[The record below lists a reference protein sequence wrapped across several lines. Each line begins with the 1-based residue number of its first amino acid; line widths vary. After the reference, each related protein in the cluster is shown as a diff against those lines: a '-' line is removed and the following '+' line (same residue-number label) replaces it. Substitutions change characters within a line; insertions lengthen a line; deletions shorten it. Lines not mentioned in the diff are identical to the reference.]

1 MNFRKILFLLTVVSL
16 AVAMPALAQTKKQRK
31 INKANYEAA
40 KAREAADTLK
50 TNAPV
55 QFVKS
60 NADSLKVKDSIQIA
74 KAKSDSIEFE
84 SRARIAKVKGDSVEL
99 KTRALI
105 ARTQSDSIEA
115 ETLARIAKVKDDSI
129 DAENR
134 TRITKIEVN
143 PPKIEEESRIAKP
156 EGGTPKAGDL
166 FPPKKIAPK
175 VEPKTR
181 IAKATNDTLKF
192 KDRLQAAKIK
202 ADTISGKIE
211 KSTGLDAQL
220 PALNPTGNL
229 SLPGGKNK
237 STSLS
242 SLLGETIPDLGLKAK
257 EFKSRRSERRRL
269 VKKGRLAK
277 VQYQGVPMQK
287 IQVKFGSG
295 DRATI
300 EEFHILKEPKPISP
314 YIRDISWYDL
324 KTKKRSSSVIKDKD
338 RAYPLHGPYKKYKAG
353 ELIEEGF
360 YYTGTKDGRWVRY
373 DNDYNLL
380 DKSHWYHG
388 FPVESQIAF
397 YDSAHTKIKE
407 VLPIQFEDVDGEYFR
422 FYDEGQLMTFG
433 RYDGGEKV
441 GRWVEYYQYRRQ
453 RKKEVQYR
461 KTRWD
466 EDFEPYVIREWDDQ
480 GKLIYDNKND
490 PRTSAEVDDQN

>member
-1 MNFRKILFLLTVVSL
+1 MNFSKILFYLTFVSL
-16 AVAMPALAQTKKQRK
+16 AAALPALAQTRRQRK
-31 INKANYEAA
+31 VNKANYEAA
-40 KAREAADTLK
+40 KARE
-50 TNAPV
+50 
-55 QFVKS
+55 
-60 NADSLKVKDSIQIA
+60 DSLKALTPNQIA
-74 KAKSDSIEFE
+74 KTNSDSLRLVDSTRLAKVKADSIE
-84 SRARIAKVKGDSVEL
+84 SSNRARIAKFK
-99 KTRALI
+99 A
-105 ARTQSDSIEA
+105 DSIEVENRA
-115 ETLARIAKVKDDSI
+115 QVARIRADSI
-129 DAENR
+129 ETENR
-134 TRITKIEVN
+134 TRVAKVEADHPKTTEEPQTTN
-143 PPKIEEESRIAKP
+143 AGSAPPKGE
-156 EGGTPKAGDL
+156 DL
-166 FPPKKIAPK
+166 FPPKKDTPK
-175 VEPKTR
+175 VEEKPR
-181 IAKATNDTLKF
+181 IAEAKSDTLQF

-202 ADTISGKIE
+202 SDTISGKI
-211 KSTGLDAQL
+211 KKATGLDAQL
-220 PALNPTGNL
+220 PALNPTANL
-229 SLPGGKNK
+229 SLPGGKGK

-257 EFKSRRSERRRL
+257 EFKSKRSERRRRA
-269 VKKGRLAK
+269 KKGRLAK
-277 VQYQGVPMQK
+277 VQYQGIPMQK

-324 KTKKRSSSVIKDKD
+324 KAKKRSGSVIKDKD

-353 ELIEEGF
+353 ELLEEGF
-360 YYTGTKDGRWVRY
+360 YYMGTKDGRWVRY

-380 DKSHWYHG
+380 DKSHWYRG
-388 FPVESQIAF
+388 FPAESRITF

-407 VLPIQFEDVDGEYFR
+407 VLPIQFEDVDGDYFQ

-466 EDFEPYVIREWDDQ
+466 ENFEPFVIREWDDQ
-480 GKLIYDNKND
+480 GKLIYDQKDD
-490 PRTSAEVDDQN
+490 PRTSAEVEDPK